1 MGYEMKR
8 ARLNCDAKAIA
19 EGLVKLMEEEDP
31 NNVALIRFG
40 MLPAKWMD
48 RVKKSC
54 QELLVDRLHVDPNS
68 DEAIVTFANP
78 DEQNRYCVDVHPKK
92 IVSEMLH
99 EISLALYGCVEMVV

>member
-19 EGLVKLMEEEDP
+19 DGLVKLMEEEDTR
-31 NNVALIRFG
+31 NIALIRFG
-40 MLPAKWMD
+40 MLPAQWMD

-54 QELLVDRLHVDPNS
+54 EELLVDKLHVDPKKDWDMVLFREVN
-68 DEAIVTFANP
+68 EHGECLVK
-78 DEQNRYCVDVHPKK
+78 VHPKL

>member
-19 EGLVKLMEEEDP
+19 EGLVKLMGEEDP

-54 QELLVDRLHVDPNS
+54 EELLVDKLHVDPNGDS
-68 DEAIVTFANP
+68 DMVLFRDV
-78 DEQNRYCVDVHPKK
+78 DEQGECLVRVHPKR

>member
-40 MLPAKWMD
+40 MLPAQWMD

-54 QELLVDRLHVDPNS
+54 QELLVDRLHVNPRADQ
-68 DEAIVTFANP
+68 EVVTFADK
-78 DEQNRYCVDVHPKK
+78 DERGEWIVVVHPKK
-92 IVSEMLH
+92 IVSEMVH
-99 EISLALYGCVEMVV
+99 DISLALYGCVEMVV